1 MSFALLS
8 VKSYSEVVD
17 KVDVQGNE
25 RISLE
30 TIIIFGD
37 ITIGKNYEKSDISQL
52 IKKLYDTSFFSN
64 ISVELINN
72 KLTIVVEENPIVYS
86 IIFKGERAKKHTD
99 AIKEFLL
106 VREKSSY
113 VSNNIKHDI

>member
-1 MSFALLS
+1 MLICRKIIIFVFLSFALLS

-37 ITIGKNYEKSDISQL
+37 ITIGKNYEKSDINLL
-52 IKKLYDTSFFSN
+52 ILSSSKPNPVS
-64 ISVELINN
+64 ISWVCSPNTGAL
-72 KLTIVVEENPIVYS
+72 
-86 IIFKGERAKKHTD
+86 
-99 AIKEFLL
+99 
-106 VREKSSY
+106 
-113 VSNNIKHDI
+113 